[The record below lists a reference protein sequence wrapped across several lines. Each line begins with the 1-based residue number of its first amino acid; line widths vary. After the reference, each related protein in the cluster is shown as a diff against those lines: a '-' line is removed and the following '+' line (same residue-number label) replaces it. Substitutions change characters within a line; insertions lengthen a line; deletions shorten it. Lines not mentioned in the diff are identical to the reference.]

1 MDSNGLVDCKI
12 KYYGGLSLMLEWPSK
27 EMAWA
32 CMEENLTW
40 LNQWFDSLNPWD
52 DKEPFTRKLT
62 WVCIDGFPIQGRHNR
77 AIKPIVNKLGRI
89 LEIRRVDLN
98 LKLIML
104 VKVLMLVT
112 CSEEIKRSISIS
124 LNGYSMF
131 KEEFVDPTMVVSLV
145 RRLKDEYSKHMH
157 ACLSPSLMNNNIGC
171 EPPNP
176 NEPLLDTF
184 ESPKSS
190 EPPPPPMHFNLAHSF
205 VKDSCGHVHGL
216 GMHNRTPH
224 VGDNSNKDNLL
235 PDLNVTLDKGE
246 MEEHSDK
253 ELENLMASF
262 QQLQENGM
270 DQSQG
275 ISKNKRVKSKNKK
288 FNIVG
293 KSSSQ
298 PFLSQPINNGASKIS
313 NFLRQIG
320 FELGYSFS
328 QGFSLNF
335 NGLGCLV
342 KHDWVKDLLGSWLG
356 VHGKISILNVYGPQ
370 AGHLKEILWTSI
382 YSLLA
387 LVNVTWLIFR
397 DFIVARFQEESIGY
411 RFKAG
416 EANVL
421 NNFISRRS
429 LFDFP
434 LCGSKFTRVNQLD
447 TTKREEWVMDL
458 IQLDRFRNEDL
469 KQICKIL
476 GSRLA
481 KVIGSIIGLDQSTF
495 IKGSQI
501 LDVCLITNEIVHM
514 AKLEDQRM
522 FLFKVDFGKAFDSVN
537 WNFLLDIMRK
547 MGFGLKWRKWISLCL
562 SLASITVLING
573 SYSNNF
579 FMERD
584 LRQRE
589 PLSPFSFILVVEALQ
604 VTILNACDRGIF
616 KGACLSNSGKN
627 ISLLQCADDALLFGE
642 WMAFGVRVLDNEVS
656 TVASSLGCAYR
667 THPFSYLGL
676 TVGGKMGLCN
686 SWQEIINRFKD
697 RLLTW
702 KTKTLFIGGRLTLV
716 KSILEFY
723 SSDGGFGSSILANSE
738 SGVWLD
744 AVKACKCIEDKF
756 PKLFALEIDK
766 DCGQVANNV
775 SIGNWLWRIP
785 PRARALGDLNMLS
798 SKLGNVKFSSYGS
811 DKWSWSYD
819 SSESFKVKILSKVLE
834 NNLLGDISLGLHYK

>member
-1 MDSNGLVDCKI
+1 MAVVAGTTITPKLIFIEYDKRIRSKLEGFWTSRGKNFQDLQNAWDIMDSNGLVDCKI

-32 CMEENLTW
+32 CIEENLTW
-40 LNQWFDSLNPWD
+40 LNQWFDSLKPWD

-62 WVCIDGFPIQGRHNR
+62 WVCIDGLPIQGRHNR
-77 AIKPIVNKLGRI
+77 VIKPIVNKLGHI

-98 LKLIML
+98 SKLIML

-131 KEEFVDPTMVVSLV
+131 KEEFVDPTMVGDDGGEAIRHYMARFQEERIGCRFKAGEANVLNNFISRRSLFDFPFCGRKFTRFVHDGSKASKLV
-145 RRLKDEYSKHMH
+145 RILVDQNFFDIWKDASVFVLHRSYLDHCLIFLKSWTAPFAH
-157 ACLSPSLMNNNIGC
+157 ALVPLDITLKIKLKPTWLIIKNWVADQLKAKNKRKEEIHNNH
-171 EPPNP
+171 
-176 NEPLLDTF
+176 LDWD
-184 ESPKSS
+184 
-190 EPPPPPMHFNLAHSF
+190 
-205 VKDSCGHVHGL
+205 VQ
-216 GMHNRTPH
+216 
-224 VGDNSNKDNLL
+224 
-235 PDLNVTLDKGE
+235 DKGE
-246 MEEHSDK
+246 MEEHLDK

-275 ISKNKRVKSKNKK
+275 
-288 FNIVG
+288 
-293 KSSSQ
+293 
-298 PFLSQPINNGASKIS
+298 L
-313 NFLRQIG
+313 
-320 FELGYSFS
+320 
-328 QGFSLNF
+328 SLNC

-342 KHDWVKDLLGSWLG
+342 KHDWVKDL
-356 VHGKISILNVYGPQ
+356 P
-370 AGHLKEILWTSI
+370 
-382 YSLLA
+382 
-387 LVNVTWLIFR
+387 
-397 DFIVARFQEESIGY
+397 
-411 RFKAG
+411 AG

-434 LCGSKFTRVNQLD
+434 LCGRKFTWFVCD
-447 TTKREEWVMDL
+447 GSKASK
-458 IQLDRFRNEDL
+458 LDRILVDRNFFDIW
-469 KQICKIL
+469 KDASVFIL

-481 KVIGSIIGLDQSTF
+481 KVIGSIIGPDQSTF
-495 IKGSQI
+495 TKGSQI
-501 LDVCLITNEIVHM
+501 LDGCLIANEIVHM

-522 FLFKVDFGKAFDSVN
+522 FLFKVDFKKAFDSVN

-547 MGFGLKWRKWISLCL
+547 MGFGLKWRKWISSCQ
-562 SLASITVLING
+562 SLASISVLING

-589 PLSPFSFILVVEALQ
+589 PFSPFSFILVVEALQ

-616 KGACLSNSGKN
+616 KGVCFSNSGSGLKVN
-627 ISLLQCADDALLFGE
+627 LDNSRL
-642 WMAFGVRVLDNEVS
+642 FGVRVLDNEVS
-656 TVASSLGCAYR
+656 TIAYLLGCAYR

-702 KTKTLFIGGRLTLV
+702 KTKTLFVGGRLTLV
-716 KSILEFY
+716 KSIL
-723 SSDGGFGSSILANSE
+723 DGGFGSSILANSE

-766 DCGQVANNV
+766 DCKVKDRGQVANNV

-785 PRARALGDLNMLS
+785 PRGRTLGDLNTLS